1 MTKEN
6 LFERFKKYKINIENV
21 NFKSIE
27 QYKKDITR
35 FFDFVGKNIN
45 NNEDIINI
53 NANNVKDYIE
63 HLSLEKKEPATRN
76 KSLAIIKSFYK
87 YLYSEEDIDVDNK
100 IFFIKKAKLNH
111 KEPLWLEQEEME
123 KYINSIKCPRTKAMV
138 EMLCYTGMRYSEL
151 INITLEDFLNGQAVI
166 VGKGNKQRQVYF
178 GNTKLQN
185 VVYDYIIT
193 KRKKIIERTHK
204 ETDLLF
210 INNNGNKMVAQ
221 NFIRTLKDCAKNVEN
236 FNRSKEMSPHK
247 LRHSFITNAL
257 LNGEPI
263 SVVRDAVGH
272 SSISVTNNYAHSTKK
287 SVEELMNKKGKKE
300 VYLEDEREMFSFI

>member
-1 MTKEN
+1 M
-6 LFERFKKYKINIENV
+6 LFNNFKKYKINIENV
-21 NFKSIE
+21 SSKSIE
-27 QYKKDITR
+27 QYEKDITR
-35 FFDFVGKNIN
+35 FFEFMGKNIN
-45 NNEDIINI
+45 DDKDIISI
-53 NANNVKDYIE
+53 TANDVKNYIE
-63 HLSLEKKEPATRN
+63 HLAMENKEPTTRN

-87 YLYSEEDIDVDNK
+87 YLYGEEDIEVDNK
-100 IFFIKKAKLNH
+100 IFLIKKAKVNH

-123 KYINSIKCPRTKAMV
+123 KYINSIKCTRTKAMV

-151 INITLEDFLNGQAVI
+151 INITLEDFLNGKALI
-166 VGKGNKQRQVYF
+166 IGKGNKQRQVYF
-178 GNTKLQN
+178 GNTKLQDE
-185 VVYDYIIT
+185 VYNYIMT

-204 ETDLLF
+204 NTDLLF

-257 LNGEPI
+257 LSGEPI

-272 SSISVTNNYAHSTKK
+272 SSISVTNNYAHSTRK
-287 SVEELMNKKGKKE
+287 SVEELMNNKNRKGG
-300 VYLEDEREMFSFI
+300 VLEDEREMFGFI

>member
-1 MTKEN
+1 M
-6 LFERFKKYKINIENV
+6 LFNNFKKYKINIENV
-21 NFKSIE
+21 SSKSIE
-27 QYKKDITR
+27 QYEKDITR
-35 FFDFVGKNIN
+35 FFEFMGKNV
-45 NNEDIINI
+45 NEDKDVINI
-53 NANNVKDYIE
+53 TANDVKNYIE
-63 HLSLEKKEPATRN
+63 HLAMENKEPTTRN

-87 YLYSEEDIDVDNK
+87 YLYGEEDIEVDNK
-100 IFFIKKAKLNH
+100 IFFIKKAKVNH
-111 KEPLWLEQEEME
+111 KEPLWLEQDEME
-123 KYINSIKCPRTKAMV
+123 KYINSIKCTRTKAMV

-151 INITLEDFLNGQAVI
+151 INITLEDFLNGKALI

-178 GNTKLQN
+178 GNSKLQDE
-185 VVYDYIIT
+185 VYNYIMT

-204 ETDLLF
+204 NTNLLF

-257 LNGEPI
+257 LSGEPI

-272 SSISVTNNYAHSTKK
+272 SSISVTNNYAHSTRK
-287 SVEELMNKKGKKE
+287 SVEELMNNKNRKGG
-300 VYLEDEREMFSFI
+300 VLEDEREMFGFI